1 MNIQQPKPAATPAI
15 ARDAVELQT
24 RVATW
29 RSAGQSIGLVPT
41 MGALHDGH
49 LSLIRAIKD
58 EADRVVV
65 SIFVN
70 PTQFGPGEDFETY
83 PRDTEAD
90 LGKITAAGG
99 HLVYLPGLADMY
111 PDGATADISAGPLG
125 DVMCGAS
132 RPGHFDGV
140 ASVVARLL
148 RQCRPDVAIFGEKDY
163 QQLLVIRQMTEALDL
178 PVRIIAAPI
187 MREPDGLALSSRN
200 RYLGAE
206 DRVSA
211 AALSATLGD
220 LTARARTP
228 ASNDGANL
236 RALEAVGRQRL
247 LAAGFTRVDYVEF
260 RDGTGLQ
267 RTGQVTGDTRL
278 FAAAVIGGARLIDN
292 MAVTA

>member
-1 MNIQQPKPAATPAI
+1 MNIQQPEPAVTPAI
-15 ARDAVELQT
+15 ARDAAELKA
-24 RVATW
+24 RVAAW
-29 RSAGQSIGLVPT
+29 RSAGLSIGLVPT

-49 LSLIRAIKD
+49 LSLIRAMKG
-58 EADRVVV
+58 EADRAIV

-90 LGKITAAGG
+90 VGKITAAGG
-99 HLVYLPGLADMY
+99 DLVYLPALGDMY

-125 DVMCGAS
+125 DVMCGES

-148 RQCRPDVAIFGEKDY
+148 RQCLPDIAIFGEKDY
-163 QQLLVIRQMTEALDL
+163 QQLLVIRHMTATLNL

-187 MREPDGLALSSRN
+187 VREPDGLALSSRN

-211 AALSATLGD
+211 AALSATLRD
-220 LTARARTP
+220 LAARAGTP
-228 ASNDGANL
+228 ASNDGASL
-236 RALEAVGRQRL
+236 RALEAEGRQRL
-247 LAAGFTRVDYVEF
+247 LAAGFTRVDYLDF
-260 RDGTGLQ
+260 RDGDRLHSAEQAG
-267 RTGQVTGDTRL
+267 GDTRV

-292 MAVTA
+292 MAVTV

>member
-1 MNIQQPKPAATPAI
+1 MNIQPPKPAATPAI
-15 ARDAVELQT
+15 ARDAVELQAH
-24 RVATW
+24 VATW

-49 LSLIRAIKD
+49 LSLIRAIKG

-70 PTQFGPGEDFETY
+70 PTQFGPGEDFKTY

-99 HLVYLPGLADMY
+99 DLVYLPGLGDMY
-111 PDGATADISAGPLG
+111 PDGVTSDISAGPLG

-148 RQCRPDVAIFGEKDY
+148 RQCLPDVAIFGEKDY
-163 QQLLVIRQMTEALDL
+163 QQLLVIRHMTATLNL

-187 MREPDGLALSSRN
+187 LRQPDGLALSSRN
-200 RYLGAE
+200 RYLSAE

-211 AALSATLGD
+211 AALSATLRD
-220 LTARARTP
+220 LAARAGTP
-228 ASNDGANL
+228 ASNDGASL
-236 RALEAVGRQRL
+236 RALEAEGRQRL
-247 LAAGFTRVDYVEF
+247 LDAGFTRVDYLDF
-260 RDGTGLQ
+260 RDGNRLERAEQ
-267 RTGQVTGDTRL
+267 ASGDTRV

>member
-99 HLVYLPGLADMY
+99 DLVYLPGLADMY

-148 RQCRPDVAIFGEKDY
+148 RQCLPDVAIFGEKDY

-187 MREPDGLALSSRN
+187 LREPDGLALSSRN

-211 AALSATLGD
+211 AALSATLRD

-236 RALEAVGRQRL
+236 RALEAEGRQRL
-247 LAAGFTRVDYVEF
+247 LDAGFTRVDYVEF

-267 RTGQVTGDTRL
+267 RTGQVAGDTRL